1 MPTPSSVRLH
11 RTLHLIDA
19 DNLLGDPGTCD
30 RQQIEAMY
38 AAYRQA
44 AGFADD
50 DHVVIAAGT
59 NGEHV
64 FEVEYGWERARHLR
78 RRGPDGA
85 DLALLEEATWAARGD
100 RYDRVVIGSGD
111 GIFVSA
117 HDELTAAGLSVEVV
131 AREWS
136 LSAALAALA
145 RGQVTLLDHSVPET
159 AERLPSTP
167 PVTAHRSP
175 APLSAS
181 RSRRNRRARSKIASM
196 SGAPS
201 KK

>member
-30 RQQIEAMY
+30 RHRIEAMY

-50 DHVVIAAGT
+50 DHVVIAAGA

-117 HDELTAAGLSVEVV
+117 YDELTAAGLRVEVV
-131 AREWS
+131 APERS
-136 LSAALAALA
+136 LSTALAELA
-145 RGQVTLLDHSVPET
+145 RGRVTLLEASVAET
-159 AERLPSTP
+159 ADRPRPTP
-167 PVTAHRSP
+167 AGTAHRSP
-175 APLSAS
+175 ARRSAS
-181 RSRRNRRARSKIASM
+181 RSRRNRSARSKIASM
-196 SGAPS
+196 SVAPS